1 MGTHIFDDLPLVLQK
16 HAGQLGR
23 MVSQVA
29 QKAALAGG
37 AYLAEETPVDTGVAR
52 SNWVMTLDA
61 PFEGV
66 IPAYMPYP
74 TYRMNHHDP
83 VKQAVVKAP
92 GRARRVGAFHPSV
105 FKGIA

>member
-1 MGTHIFDDLPLVLQK
+1 MGTHLFDDLPKVLKQ
-16 HAGQLGR
+16 HEDQLYR
-23 MVSQVA
+23 MVTLVV

-61 PFEGV
+61 PFVGL

-74 TYRMNHHDP
+74 TYRQSHHEA
-83 VKQAVVKAP
+83 VKVAVLSGRWRRKGGRFNP
-92 GRARRVGAFHPSV
+92 GTFNGVTP
-105 FKGIA
+105 